1 MTEKQR
7 LDRHTVAMRAAMEIQ
22 DGWAVNLGNGLPDL
36 IRDYIPEGRDV
47 WLESENGILG
57 FKAIDIDAGEVPDW
71 DYITASGSAVKP
83 IPGTSIF
90 DSAQSFALMRRG
102 RLDATFLGAMQVSEK
117 GDMANWTIH
126 PEALGGPG
134 GAADLCVGPK
144 RKIVCMFHTTD
155 DGKPRIVKKCTLPLT
170 GRECVNLLIT
180 DIAVIEVTKQ
190 GMVLKE
196 VAPGWTPQ
204 EVQGLT
210 EPKLIVVKDL
220 KEITL

>member
-1 MTEKQR
+1 MKQR
-7 LDRHTVAMRAAMEIQ
+7 LDRHAIAMRAATELQ

-36 IRDYIPEGRDV
+36 IRDYIPEGKDI

-57 FKAIDIDAGEVPDW
+57 FKAIDLEAGEEPDW

-83 IPGTSIF
+83 IAGSSLF
-90 DSAQSFALMRRG
+90 NSAESFALMRCG
-102 RLDATFLGAMQVSEK
+102 RLDATVLGAMQVSEK

-134 GAADLCVGPK
+134 GAADLLVGPK
-144 RKIVCMFHTTD
+144 KKIVCMFHTTD
-155 DGKPRIVKKCTLPLT
+155 EGKPRVLKKCTLPLT

-180 DIAVIEVTKQ
+180 DIAVIEITKK

-196 VAPGWTPQ
+196 YAPGWTVEEIQ
-204 EVQGLT
+204 ALT
-210 EPKLIVVKDL
+210 EPKLIIAKDL